1 MITETTTEEKY
12 TEEKYI
18 DVDGLNIR
26 YITAVNNDPPL
37 VLLHGVGE
45 SVIDWSWVLPELAT

>member
-1 MITETTTEEKY
+1 MITETT

-26 YITAVNNDPPL
+26 YITAGNNDRPL